1 MGLTCEREFE
11 MTDIEQF
18 AREIDNLMSD
28 VVRLAATNDFDAAV
42 RVIQQIRADNRY
54 RTHEATFLN
63 VLLGAEGYIFEMKGD
78 YDRAVE
84 LYRKAAEAS
93 TQFPS
98 AYLTNVDSAASLLAT
113 MGVLKEAASEIWSA
127 FPVVNC
133 LASPD
138 WFVLYQ
144 KYDGYR
150 KSADLSL
157 PASATQMVR
166 GFAQAIGITTSS
178 DTSFDDSMKCI
189 ADALGKQ

>member
-1 MGLTCEREFE
+1 
-11 MTDIEQF
+11 MTDIEQL
-18 AREIDNLMSD
+18 AREIDYLMAD

-42 RVIQQIRADNRY
+42 RVIQQIRADDRY
-54 RTHEATFLN
+54 RNHEGTFLN

-78 YDRAVE
+78 CDRAVE
-84 LYRKAAEAS
+84 LYRKAAGAS

-98 AYLTNVDSAASLLAT
+98 AYLTNIDSAASLLAT
-113 MGVLKEAASEIWSA
+113 VGMLKEAASEIWSA
-127 FPVVNC
+127 LPVVNS

-144 KYDGYR
+144 KYDRYR

-157 PASATQMVR
+157 PASATHMVR

-189 ADALGKQ
+189 ADALGKH